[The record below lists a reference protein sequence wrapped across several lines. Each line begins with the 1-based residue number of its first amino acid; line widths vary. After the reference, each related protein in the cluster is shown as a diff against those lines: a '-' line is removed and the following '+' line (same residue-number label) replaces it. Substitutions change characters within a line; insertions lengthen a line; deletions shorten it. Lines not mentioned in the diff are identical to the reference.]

1 MVSLV
6 SLFNVENTNTDL
18 RFASLSGITKDLV
31 FGAGP
36 PHTNCVLG
44 NHRGG
49 RGKGDK
55 VRLAGFFHVKRH

>member
-18 RFASLSGITKDLV
+18 RFATLSGITKDLV
-31 FGAGP
+31 FGAWP
-36 PHTNCVLG
+36 PTTNCVLG

-49 RGKGDK
+49 QGKVDK
-55 VRLAGFFHVKRH
+55 VRLAGFFYVKRY